1 MYFKLAFRNV
11 KRSISDFLIY
21 FLTLT
26 FAVCIFYS
34 FNSISAQKAMLDVT
48 DGKSATVDS
57 LVLLLSYVSVFVSVV
72 LGFLI
77 IYANNF
83 LIKRRKKELG
93 LYMTLGMSKYKISRI
108 LVSETLLVGILS
120 LAVGLG
126 VGILASQ
133 GLSILTAKMFEVDVK
148 NYHFVISTEAIG
160 KTALYFG
167 VIYLLVMLFNTFT
180 ITRYKLIDLLTA
192 SRKNESLK
200 VRKTWMSVL
209 LFIVSIGLL
218 GFAYRTVLEN
228 GLFAKDNSLLISII
242 LGVVGTFLFF
252 MSLSGFA
259 LNILKRNKRIYY
271 SNINMFVLRQINS
284 KVNTTFLSMSVICIM
299 LFFTIGVLS
308 TGFSIKNSME
318 AGLEASTPY
327 DASVFTYTPAED
339 KPAKDID
346 EVFKEFKF
354 DTSKYDQTYSFNLY
368 NTKEDQVA
376 LLKQHQDKSAEKLIK
391 NAKSMPLVA
400 IKQSDYKKL
409 AEMQGEKP
417 VNIPKDSAWLFY
429 NMENFRKTVDNL
441 VDNQK
446 SINIQ
451 GKEYKIINSKADKFS
466 YTNNYSPI
474 DAIAVVL
481 PDEAVKGMDVFQ
493 SVWNTNYKQ
502 NVSAKDKEIMDMF
515 EGLSYGPEAEKRGYP
530 IYAITK
536 TFAYDIAVGNSTI
549 FVFLGI
555 YLGAIFLIAS
565 AAVLALQQLSEA
577 SDNVTRY
584 TMLKKIGVP
593 KKITSGAI
601 FKQISIYFLMPLTL
615 AIVHSIF
622 GIKVVNEAVMLFGES
637 SVFIPSLI
645 TSAFLILV
653 YGGYFL
659 ATYFGY
665 KNIVK

>member
-48 DGKSATVDS
+48 EGKSATVDS
-57 LVLLLSYVSVFVSVV
+57 LVLLLSYVSVFVSVI

-126 VGILASQ
+126 AGILASQ
-133 GLSILTAKMFEVDVK
+133 FLSVLTAKMFEVDVT
-148 NYHFVISTEAIG
+148 NYQFVISTEAIG

-200 VRKTWMSVL
+200 VRKTWVSIL
-209 LFIVSIGLL
+209 LFIVSIGMLV
-218 GFAYRTVLEN
+218 FAYRTVLEN
-228 GLFAKDNSLLISII
+228 GLFAKDNSLVISII

-259 LNILKRNKRIYY
+259 LNILKRNKKIYY

-318 AGLEASTPY
+318 AGLKASTPY
-327 DASVFTYTPAED
+327 DASVFTFTADED
-339 KPAKDID
+339 KPAKDIN

-354 DTSKYDQTYSFNLY
+354 DSSKYEETFSFNLY
-368 NTKEDQVA
+368 NTKEDQVT
-376 LLKQHQDKSAEKLIK
+376 LLKKHQDKSAEKLIK
-391 NAKSMPLVA
+391 HAKPMPLVA

-409 AEMQGEKP
+409 AEMQGKKP
-417 VNIPKDSAWLFY
+417 VNIPKDSAWVFY

-441 VDNQK
+441 VDNQE

-481 PDEAVKGMDVFQ
+481 PDEAVKGMNMYQ

-502 NVSAKDKEIMDMF
+502 NVSAKDEEIMDQF
-515 EGLSYGPEAEKRGYP
+515 GGLSFGEEAEKRGYP
-530 IYAITK
+530 IFAITK

-549 FVFLGI
+549 FVFIGI

-593 KKITSGAI
+593 KKIISGAI
-601 FKQISIYFLMPLTL
+601 FKQIGIYFLMPLML
-615 AIVHSIF
+615 ALVHSFF

-645 TSAFLILV
+645 TSGFLILV